1 MIFKNKCY
9 ALNELVLHL
18 STTGVFFIQKSLFL
32 FQVALSYKNQILGYI
47 DSYIARTRYLVI
59 SNLSKSYHIKHIT
72 ISQTQF
78 KDEAS
83 QIYRKLQNVLPSLN
97 RITAQENVLSD
108 RNNDKLD

>member
-1 MIFKNKCY
+1 MLCILLTCITSVKNYFILKR
-9 ALNELVLHL
+9 L
-18 STTGVFFIQKSLFL
+18 SCLFI

-47 DSYIARTRYLVI
+47 DSYIARTRYLVNSI
-59 SNLSKSYHIKHIT
+59 LSKSDHKQFT
-72 ISQTQF
+72 ISQTQC
-78 KDEAS
+78 KDKAS

>member
-1 MIFKNKCY
+1 MLCILLTCITSVKNY
-9 ALNELVLHL
+9 
-18 STTGVFFIQKSLFL
+18 FILKRLCLFI

-47 DSYIARTRYLVI
+47 DSYIARTRYLVNSI
-59 SNLSKSYHIKHIT
+59 LSKSYHKHFT
-72 ISQTQF
+72 ISQAQC